1 MKKPL
6 LIIFVICFFVIF
18 LALSPEVIT
27 HAQGPS
33 VNLQI
38 VSTNSDAYPKVV
50 TNFSVFD
57 PQGFPIK
64 ELQKDQFTASEDNQV
79 ISNFTLTPFVNVDT
93 PLAVVLVIDTS
104 WSMNTSLANSIQAAK
119 DFSKT
124 LGPNDQ
130 VALIAFKEKP
140 VVVQDFTTDRDEL
153 TKSLNSLT
161 AVGDSGLY
169 DSVVEAIN
177 ILKPRTERKV
187 VVLLTDGYETGI
199 SAFNFDEMVN
209 EAARWSTPIYPVGF
223 GGARRDNLEKLAK
236 LTGGFAQFNPDSSAL
251 TEALNNVLINLRNQ
265 YSLEYVSSLMADGS
279 EHEVAITYK
288 YAEGD
293 VSDTNRFIAQPVA
306 IQVSFGDLQDGQEVS
321 GDVLFAPNILA
332 SSTVKQ
338 MDIQVDDQPVT
349 SILAAPFEYIWDS
362 AIVQTG
368 VHNLAFIIT
377 DSVGNTINQ
386 GLKLNV
392 VPPVSITSNLTA
404 DQVISGTVKI
414 PLEVTAARAIEKVEF
429 FVDGVKISEDLDGP
443 YEIEWDTKSTAP
455 GYHDLRFVG
464 TDIEQNI
471 GEIQQR
477 VNVEIQNSNNLL
489 WLVLIVLLI
498 AIGVIIPIATRKN
511 RSTKKTTN
519 QGTPFPSAI
528 NGFATL
534 VEKEGFEP
542 GHVWRLK
549 GDEIRL
555 GRKRGENDIVLKGAS
570 ASRFQA
576 VINLTPNG
584 YAIKSVNPE
593 NPVLVNRQP
602 ITEQLYLKSG
612 DVITAGESEFLF
624 DASGI

>member
-1 MKKPL
+1 
-6 LIIFVICFFVIF
+6 
-18 LALSPEVIT
+18 
-27 HAQGPS
+27 
-33 VNLQI
+33 
-38 VSTNSDAYPKVV
+38 
-50 TNFSVFD
+50 
-57 PQGFPIK
+57 
-64 ELQKDQFTASEDNQV
+64 
-79 ISNFTLTPFVNVDT
+79 
-93 PLAVVLVIDTS
+93 
-104 WSMNTSLANSIQAAK
+104 
-119 DFSKT
+119 
-124 LGPNDQ
+124 
-130 VALIAFKEKP
+130 
-140 VVVQDFTTDRDEL
+140 
-153 TKSLNSLT
+153 
-161 AVGDSGLY
+161 
-169 DSVVEAIN
+169 
-177 ILKPRTERKV
+177 
-187 VVLLTDGYETGI
+187 
-199 SAFNFDEMVN
+199 
-209 EAARWSTPIYPVGF
+209 
-223 GGARRDNLEKLAK
+223 
-236 LTGGFAQFNPDSSAL
+236 
-251 TEALNNVLINLRNQ
+251 
-265 YSLEYVSSLMADGS
+265 
-279 EHEVAITYK
+279 
-288 YAEGD
+288 
-293 VSDTNRFIAQPVA
+293 
-306 IQVSFGDLQDGQEVS
+306 
-321 GDVLFAPNILA
+321 
-332 SSTVKQ
+332 

-362 AIVQTG
+362 GIVQTG

-519 QGTPFPSAI
+519 QGTPFSSAI

-602 ITEQLYLKSG
+602 ITEQVYLKSG

>member
-6 LIIFVICFFVIF
+6 LIFFVLCFFVTF
-18 LALSPEVIT
+18 LSLSPEVIT

-153 TKSLNSLT
+153 TKSLDSLT

-177 ILKPRTERKV
+177 IIKPRTERKV
-187 VVLLTDGYETGI
+187 VVLITDGYETGI
-199 SAFNFDEMVN
+199 SIFNFDEMVN

-223 GGARRDNLEKLAK
+223 GGVRRDNLEKLAK

-265 YSLEYVSSLMADGS
+265 YSLVYVSSLMADGS

-321 GDVLFAPNILA
+321 GDVLFAPNIHA

-414 PLEVTAARAIEKVEF
+414 PLELTAARAIEKVEF

-519 QGTPFPSAI
+519 QGTPFSSAI

>member
-6 LIIFVICFFVIF
+6 LIFFVLCFFVTF
-18 LALSPEVIT
+18 LSLSPEVIT

-153 TKSLNSLT
+153 TKSLDSLT

-177 ILKPRTERKV
+177 IIKPRTERKV
-187 VVLLTDGYETGI
+187 VVLITDGYETGI
-199 SAFNFDEMVN
+199 SIFNFDEMVN

-223 GGARRDNLEKLAK
+223 GGVRRDNLEKLAK

-321 GDVLFAPNILA
+321 GDVLFAPNIHA

-414 PLEVTAARAIEKVEF
+414 PLELTAARAIEKVEF

-519 QGTPFPSAI
+519 QGTPFSSAI